1 METEESLDESS
12 SEIEAT
18 DTSKGPGGFAAGL
31 LFGVVLGAGLALL
44 FAPEQGQKTRG
55 LLQRGMRS
63 LGEEAREGIDRAGA
77 RTRKELLR
85 QKRRLRAE
93 LERVR
98 ERAKEALD

>member
-12 SEIEAT
+12 RQIEAA
-18 DTSKGPGGFAAGL
+18 DSSKGPGGFAAGL
-31 LFGVVLGAGLALL
+31 LFGVVLGASFALL

-55 LLQRGMRS
+55 RLRSGMWS
-63 LGEEAREGIDRAGA
+63 
-77 RTRKELLR
+77 TQKELLR

>member
-12 SEIEAT
+12 TEIEAT
-18 DTSKGPGGFAAGL
+18 YSSKGPAGFAAGL
-31 LFGVVLGAGLALL
+31 LFGVVLGAGFALL

-55 LLQRGMRS
+55 RLRSGMRS
-63 LGEEAREGIDRAGA
+63 
-77 RTRKELLR
+77 TQKELLR

-98 ERAKEALD
+98 ARAKEALD

>member
-12 SEIEAT
+12 REIEAT
-18 DTSKGPGGFAAGL
+18 DSSKGPGGFAAGL
-31 LFGVVLGAGLALL
+31 LFGVVLGAGFALL

-55 LLQRGMRS
+55 RQRSGMRS
-63 LGEEAREGIDRAGA
+63 
-77 RTRKELLR
+77 TQKELLR

-98 ERAKEALD
+98 KRAKEALD

>member
-12 SEIEAT
+12 TEIEAA
-18 DTSKGPGGFAAGL
+18 DSSKGPGGFAAGL
-31 LFGVVLGAGLALL
+31 LFGVILGAGFALL

-55 LLQRGMRS
+55 RLRSGMRS
-63 LGEEAREGIDRAGA
+63 
-77 RTRKELLR
+77 TQKELLR

>member
-12 SEIEAT
+12 REIEAA
-18 DTSKGPGGFAAGL
+18 DSSKGPGFAAGL
-31 LFGVVLGAGLALL
+31 LFGVVLGAGFALL

-55 LLQRGMRS
+55 RLRSGMRS
-63 LGEEAREGIDRAGA
+63 
-77 RTRKELLR
+77 TQKELLR

>member
-1 METEESLDESS
+1 METEELLDESS
-12 SEIEAT
+12 REIEVT
-18 DTSKGPGGFAAGL
+18 DSSKGPGGFAAGL
-31 LFGVVLGAGLALL
+31 LFGVILGAGFALL

-55 LLQRGMRS
+55 RLRSGMRS
-63 LGEEAREGIDRAGA
+63 
-77 RTRKELLR
+77 TQKELLR

>member
-12 SEIEAT
+12 REIEAT
-18 DTSKGPGGFAAGL
+18 NPSQGPGFAAGL
-31 LFGVVLGAGLALL
+31 LFGVLLGAGFALL

-55 LLQRGMRS
+55 RLRRGMRS

-93 LERVR
+93 LERVQ

>member
-12 SEIEAT
+12 REIEAA
-18 DTSKGPGGFAAGL
+18 DSSKGPGFAAGL
-31 LFGVVLGAGLALL
+31 LFGVVLGAGFALL

-55 LLQRGMRS
+55 RLRRGMRS
-63 LGEEAREGIDRAGA
+63 LGEDAREGIDRAGA

>member
-12 SEIEAT
+12 REIEAL
-18 DTSKGPGGFAAGL
+18 DSSKGPGFAAGL
-31 LFGVVLGAGLALL
+31 LFGVVLGAGFALL

-55 LLQRGMRS
+55 RLRSGMRS
-63 LGEEAREGIDRAGA
+63 
-77 RTRKELLR
+77 TQKELLR

>member
-1 METEESLDESS
+1 MEIEESLDESS
-12 SEIEAT
+12 REIEAA
-18 DTSKGPGGFAAGL
+18 DSSKGPGGFAAGL
-31 LFGVVLGAGLALL
+31 LFGVVLGAGFALL

-55 LLQRGMRS
+55 RLRSGMRS
-63 LGEEAREGIDRAGA
+63 
-77 RTRKELLR
+77 TQKELLR

>member
-12 SEIEAT
+12 REIEAT
-18 DTSKGPGGFAAGL
+18 DSSKGPGGFAAGL
-31 LFGVVLGAGLALL
+31 LFGVVLGAGFALL

-55 LLQRGMRS
+55 RLRSGMRS
-63 LGEEAREGIDRAGA
+63 
-77 RTRKELLR
+77 TQKELLR

>member
-12 SEIEAT
+12 REIEAA
-18 DTSKGPGGFAAGL
+18 DSSKGPGGFAAGL
-31 LFGVVLGAGLALL
+31 LFGVVLGAGFALL

-55 LLQRGMRS
+55 RLRSGMRS
-63 LGEEAREGIDRAGA
+63 
-77 RTRKELLR
+77 TQKELLR

>member
-12 SEIEAT
+12 REIEAA
-18 DTSKGPGGFAAGL
+18 DSSKGPGFAAGL
-31 LFGVVLGAGLALL
+31 LFGVVLGAGFALL
-44 FAPEQGQKTRG
+44 YAPEQGQKTRG
-55 LLQRGMRS
+55 RLRSGMRS
-63 LGEEAREGIDRAGA
+63 
-77 RTRKELLR
+77 TQKELLR